1 MQTISCC
8 AYSGRCEGGFSEQG
22 LPPRTARVQGDGSD
36 RSLEELSLA
45 ASKTMLGL
53 KADQES
59 LPARAALQVRPAP
72 QDTALPW
79 VQERQLS
86 LVVAGLAEELT
97 SGRLELEDDKAPIP
111 ATILTLQNKLARL
124 ISASQNYGKL
134 KYEENL
140 SRQEKYSEFIF
151 NELKT
156 FSVHTPFWI
165 SLYFSCSDNLTPCSC
180 MLRVCCAAG
189 RLY

>member
-1 MQTISCC
+1 M
-8 AYSGRCEGGFSEQG
+8 
-22 LPPRTARVQGDGSD
+22 
-36 RSLEELSLA
+36 EELSLA

-97 SGRLELEDDKAPIP
+97 SGRLELED
-111 ATILTLQNKLARL
+111 
-124 ISASQNYGKL
+124 
-134 KYEENL
+134 
-140 SRQEKYSEFIF
+140 
-151 NELKT
+151 ELRAVLRAKQHQA
-156 FSVHTPFWI
+156 HT
-165 SLYFSCSDNLTPCSC
+165 NQVQ
-180 MLRVCCAAG
+180 R
-189 RLY
+189 